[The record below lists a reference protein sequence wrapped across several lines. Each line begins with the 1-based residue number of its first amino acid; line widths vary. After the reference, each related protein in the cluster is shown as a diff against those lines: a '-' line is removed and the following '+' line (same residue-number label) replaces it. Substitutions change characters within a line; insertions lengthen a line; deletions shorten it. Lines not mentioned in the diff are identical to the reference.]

1 MNYLKQTQE
10 ELLASLSK
18 VNNEIEILWS
28 INMYCDMEDR
38 VDFIIELD
46 ELHSK
51 KKQINELLETSEL

>member
-51 KKQINELLETSEL
+51 KKQINKLLETSEL

>member
-28 INMYCDMEDR
+28 INMYCDIEDR

>member
-18 VNNEIEILWS
+18 VNNEIEVLWS